1 MKEEFLHYLWQFK
14 KMNCLNLKTVS
25 GEEITII
32 KTGDYFQNSGPDFFN
47 AQLIIGNQKWAGT
60 VEIHLRSSDWYL
72 HQHEKDENYSN
83 VILHVVWEHDAPVF
97 SKNNVEVPVLE
108 LKNYVSKETIE
119 SYTKLKQKKS
129 WIFCENQIKDI
140 SEVIFK
146 NWQERLFLERLER
159 KSNLIELV
167 LSKTKN
173 DWEAT
178 LFCLLAKNFG
188 LNVNGEVFFKMA
200 QNIPFSI
207 IRKEHFEV
215 ENLEALFFGFC
226 SLFSIDMEDSY
237 AKDLFQRYEYSKE
250 KYQLK
255 NMVYEPLQFFKLR
268 PDNFPTIRLAQL
280 AMLYHKQNHLLDQII
295 NSKSIQDYYQ
305 LFNVSV
311 SPYWQT
317 HYMLDKTSAKKTKKL
332 SKSFIDLVII
342 NTVVPFLFAYFKSQG
357 KDNVEFLLEL
367 MQQIAPEKNNI
378 VDKFSLFGIPSKNAF
393 HTQALLQ
400 LKNEYCN
407 PSKCLQCAVGIE
419 LLKS

>member
-1 MKEEFLHYLWQFK
+1 M
-14 KMNCLNLKTVS
+14 
-25 GEEITII
+25 
-32 KTGDYFQNSGPDFFN
+32 
-47 AQLIIGNQKWAGT
+47 
-60 VEIHLRSSDWYL
+60 
-72 HQHEKDENYSN
+72 
-83 VILHVVWEHDAPVF
+83 
-97 SKNNVEVPVLE
+97 
-108 LKNYVSKETIE
+108 
-119 SYTKLKQKKS
+119 
-129 WIFCENQIKDI
+129 
-140 SEVIFK
+140 
-146 NWQERLFLERLER
+146 FLERLER

-200 QNIPFSI
+200 QNSPFSI

-342 NTVVPFLFAYFKSQG
+342 LDSKIPVLDPYSNFSV
-357 KDNVEFLLEL
+357 
-367 MQQIAPEKNNI
+367 NI
-378 VDKFSLFGIPSKNAF
+378 K
-393 HTQALLQ
+393 
-400 LKNEYCN
+400 
-407 PSKCLQCAVGIE
+407 
-419 LLKS
+419 